1 MNSIRRQRTFSG
13 RLVRALIS
21 ILLIYTIQSSFKLF
35 RRQNTGHI
43 ADKERI
49 RERGDQVL
57 ARYGRHLMAE
67 NGPIPTTT
75 TTTTTRSKSIATNE
89 NGTHSSA
96 NNLLNLTSTVPT
108 TLSSSPKMA
117 VVNDQNTNST
127 MAPIAITDNN
137 STSITDKN
145 TTTISTENSAADGED
160 DATCR
165 RSKGAVEEF
174 PEDFLTQEQRMR
186 GGILIHILI
195 TCYMFGL
202 LAVVCDNYFV
212 LSLYH
217 ICSRLRMAKDVAGA
231 TFMAIGSS
239 APTLFIA
246 VVSIFFT
253 DNAGDVGLGTV
264 VGSTIFN
271 TLFIVAICAMAA
283 TTPLT
288 VSTWPLMR
296 DAFVYSLGTFTL
308 VFTVRDRRVFW
319 WEAIIFVFIYA
330 FYIVIM
336 YFNRPLSKFFY
347 RLTDSACQTY
357 ETVRDDL
364 EQSSADFLAS
374 PRNTEKQQRE
384 YHKLKT
390 QRDLEKE
397 KLFQQQQQEEDMSDD
412 DTYTAE
418 LEQFENKQQ
427 SPLRIPEGVANK
439 ITWLLGFPVFF
450 LFYITIPPCCKKR
463 WAEWYLVTFSMSV
476 LWMGLLSYVLVWMV
490 CIIGYT
496 FDIPDCIMGMTFLAA
511 GSSIPDVMA
520 SVIVVRQGSAD
531 MAISNAI
538 GSNVFDMLCLGV
550 PWLMKTAFI
559 EPGEPVLIQSQS
571 IMVSAMLLIG
581 SIVFTVIAI
590 HLNDWKLDF
599 KLGIVFLLVYIVFIA
614 LATLIEFLA
623 CPCQLEDFLPN

>member
-1 MNSIRRQRTFSG
+1 MRKRTLSG
-13 RLVRALIS
+13 SFVRAFIS
-21 ILLIYTIQSSFKLF
+21 ILVIYTIQRSFNVF
-35 RRQNTGHI
+35 RRNSYNQQVEEGDHI
-43 ADKERI
+43 
-49 RERGDQVL
+49 L
-57 ARYGRHLMAE
+57 ARHGRHLMAE
-67 NGPIPTTT
+67 KEPTVTTTMATTKNNSLDTAVAGGNITTTSPTT
-75 TTTTTRSKSIATNE
+75 KSVN
-89 NGTHSSA
+89 
-96 NNLLNLTSTVPT
+96 TV
-108 TLSSSPKMA
+108 S
-117 VVNDQNTNST
+117 NTEEE
-127 MAPIAITDNN
+127 DN
-137 STSITDKN
+137 
-145 TTTISTENSAADGED
+145 
-160 DATCR
+160 CR
-165 RSKGAVEEF
+165 HSKGAIEEF

-283 TTPLT
+283 STPLS

-296 DAFVYSLGTFTL
+296 DAFVYTMGTFTL

-319 WEAIIFVFIYA
+319 WEAIIFVYIYI
-330 FYIVIM
+330 FYIVVM
-336 YFNRPLSKFFY
+336 YFNRPLSKLFY
-347 RLTDSACQTY
+347 RLTNSASQKY
-357 ETVRDDL
+357 EIVKDEL

-374 PRNTEKQQRE
+374 PKNTEKQQKSNM
-384 YHKLKT
+384 KLKE

-397 KLFQQQQQEEDMSDD
+397 RLFEQHQPIDISED

-427 SPLRIPEGVANK
+427 SPLRVPEGVANK
-439 ITWLLGFPVFF
+439 ITWVLGFPVFF
-450 LFYITIPPCCKKR
+450 LFYVTIPPCCKKQ

-550 PWLMKTAFI
+550 PWLMKTAVLD
-559 EPGEPVLIQSQS
+559 PGAPVLIQSQS

-614 LATLIEFLA
+614 LATLIEFMA
-623 CPCQLEDFLPN
+623 CSCQFDEFLPSWFTHRYYTSCCFYTFYFFFFIEHVNVINLLS

>member
-1 MNSIRRQRTFSG
+1 MRKRTLSG
-13 RLVRALIS
+13 SFVRALIS
-21 ILLIYTIQSSFKLF
+21 ILVIYTIQRSLNVFHRNSYN
-35 RRQNTGHI
+35 QQVEEGDHI
-43 ADKERI
+43 LVRH
-49 RERGDQVL
+49 
-57 ARYGRHLMAE
+57 GRHLMAE
-67 NGPIPTTT
+67 KEPTVTTTMATTKNNSLNTTVAGGNMTTT
-75 TTTTTRSKSIATNE
+75 TSLTTKTTMATTKNNSLNTAVAGDNITTTS
-89 NGTHSSA
+89 
-96 NNLLNLTSTVPT
+96 PT
-108 TLSSSPKMA
+108 TKS
-117 VVNDQNTNST
+117 VNTVSNTEEE
-127 MAPIAITDNN
+127 DN
-137 STSITDKN
+137 
-145 TTTISTENSAADGED
+145 
-160 DATCR
+160 CR
-165 RSKGAVEEF
+165 HSKGAVEEF
-174 PEDFLTQEQRMR
+174 PEDFLTQEQRLH

-246 VVSIFFT
+246 VVSIFLT

-283 TTPLT
+283 STPLS

-296 DAFVYSLGTFTL
+296 DTFVYTMGTFTL

-319 WEAIIFVFIYA
+319 WEAIIFVYIYI
-330 FYIVIM
+330 FYIVVM
-336 YFNRPLSKFFY
+336 YFNRPLSKLFY
-347 RLTDSACQTY
+347 RLTNSASQKY
-357 ETVRDDL
+357 EIVKDEL

-374 PRNTEKQQRE
+374 PKNTEKQQKSNM
-384 YHKLKT
+384 KLKE

-397 KLFQQQQQEEDMSDD
+397 RLFEQHQPTDISED

-427 SPLRIPEGVANK
+427 SPLRVPEGVANK
-439 ITWLLGFPVFF
+439 ITWVLGFPVFF
-450 LFYITIPPCCKKR
+450 LFYITIPPCCKKQ

-550 PWLMKTAFI
+550 PWLMKTAVLD
-559 EPGEPVLIQSQS
+559 PGAPVLIQSQS

-614 LATLIEFLA
+614 LATLIEFMA
-623 CPCQLEDFLPN
+623 CSCQFDEFLPS